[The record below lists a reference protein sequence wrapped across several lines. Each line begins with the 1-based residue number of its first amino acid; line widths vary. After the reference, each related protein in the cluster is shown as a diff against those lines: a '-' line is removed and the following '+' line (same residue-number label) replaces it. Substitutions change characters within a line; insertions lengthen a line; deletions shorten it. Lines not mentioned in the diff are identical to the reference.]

1 MPTKRNQIT
10 NNFFALLKD
19 DSVKKITLLQ
29 SVTSNIRD
37 IFINASSYLINS
49 DTEEIEFDGNYNI
62 QEEEV
67 LYVSFKLPESFLTSI
82 SDPIGIT
89 NLNLD
94 EDTVKA
100 LFWVEN
106 KSDKSNIIY
115 FQNFDNRKVL
125 KNKNIL
131 TFNTNSYS
139 KLEANAFIIDDTVS
153 AIFDNGKF
161 YFKSFSNANKI
172 FSLSSYYEEATNEEI
187 QLFSTNTKIII
198 DTLWFQEN
206 SNTLIRKQI
215 TLIQKSKILDT
226 ADVKKIKSKAK
237 DFKLDIEIADGKIK
251 FPNDKKQC
259 KDILSYLNEQFYIG
273 LITGNKFKTNSHKP
287 VA

>member
-1 MPTKRNQIT
+1 MPGKKEQIA
-10 NNFFALLKD
+10 NSFFALLKD
-19 DSVKKITLLQ
+19 ESVKKITLLQ
-29 SVTSNIRD
+29 SVTSDIRD
-37 IFINASSYLINS
+37 IFMTASSYLKNNV
-49 DTEEIEFDGNYNI
+49 TEEIEFDGNYNI

-67 LYVSFKLPESFLTSI
+67 LYVNFNLPEDFLSSI
-82 SDPIGIT
+82 LNPIGIT

-94 EDTVKA
+94 EDLVKA
-100 LFWVEN
+100 LFWIE
-106 KSDKSNIIY
+106 KKSNGSNVIY

-153 AIFDNGKF
+153 VIFDNGKL
-161 YFKSFSNANKI
+161 YFKSFNNANKI
-172 FSLSSYYEEATNEEI
+172 FNLSSYYEEATNEEI
-187 QLFSTNTKIII
+187 ETFSANPKVDI

-206 SNTLIRKQI
+206 SNTLIRKQV

-226 ADVKKIKSKAK
+226 ADVLKIESNAK
-237 DFKLDIEIADGKIK
+237 DFKLEIEIKGGKIK

-259 KDILSYLNEQFYIG
+259 KGILSYLNEQYYIG

-287 VA
+287 VL